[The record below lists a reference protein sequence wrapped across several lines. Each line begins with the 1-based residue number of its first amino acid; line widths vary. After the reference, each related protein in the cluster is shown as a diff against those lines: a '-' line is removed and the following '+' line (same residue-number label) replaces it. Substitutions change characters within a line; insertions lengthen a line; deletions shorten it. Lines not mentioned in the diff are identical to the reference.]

1 MAKQHSRSC
10 ITRGQNYF
18 VSLPFRWPCN
28 HQNFAVGRKWNQRDI
43 ESNDLTGTRKAIRAL
58 DTRRDRDPIPP
69 IIDPDRSLKRYS
81 PNSESFPTTKSKK
94 FKSATLTTRHS
105 YIYIHIEIQRFVQ
118 RVRVSNFQYRK
129 IREILIPPRAEDAS
143 IRIGEECTLVYSNR
157 RTRNTYNF
165 PREHKRRWG

>member
-1 MAKQHSRSC
+1 MCIGQISSLAKQHSRSC

-18 VSLPFRWPCN
+18 VPLPFRWPCN

-81 PNSESFPTTKSKK
+81 PNSESSPTTKSKK
-94 FKSATLTTRHS
+94 FRSATLTTRHS
-105 YIYIHIEIQRFVQ
+105 YIYIHIEIQRFQ
-118 RVRVSNFQYRK
+118 RVREESPISNTEKSARSLF
-129 IREILIPPRAEDAS
+129 L
-143 IRIGEECTLVYSNR
+143 LVPKMR
-157 RTRNTYNF
+157 LF
-165 PREHKRRWG
+165 E